1 MAVLP
6 YAEKL
11 IEAFDFEQE
20 KWFVLTEKPGK
31 SLFTVWLQRRL
42 LSAGLESVLSLAE
55 KSYIA
60 LNYRQFSTNIFFKS

>member
-31 SLFTVWLQRRL
+31 DISFFYSESRLSSKYLVERRN
-42 LSAGLESVLSLAE
+42 LSPVFLI
-55 KSYIA
+55 KC
-60 LNYRQFSTNIFFKS
+60 NYRGRVYLLLYVG

>member
-31 SLFTVWLQRRL
+31 SISNTASKPLD
-42 LSAGLESVLSLAE
+42 
-55 KSYIA
+55 
-60 LNYRQFSTNIFFKS
+60 

>member
-1 MAVLP
+1 MNLKFRWPQLMAVLP

-31 SLFTVWLQRRL
+31 SISSKPLD
-42 LSAGLESVLSLAE
+42 
-55 KSYIA
+55 
-60 LNYRQFSTNIFFKS
+60 